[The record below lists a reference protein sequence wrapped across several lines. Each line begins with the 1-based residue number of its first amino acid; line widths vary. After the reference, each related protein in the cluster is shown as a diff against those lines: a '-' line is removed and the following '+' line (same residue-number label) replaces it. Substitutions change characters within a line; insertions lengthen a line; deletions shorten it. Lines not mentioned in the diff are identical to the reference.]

1 MKQQFDR
8 VSDCSNSNL
17 KDFCDAGWTFKILSI
32 RQQIDRVRSVTVK
45 DLIDIGHLIIKQQL
59 DRASDCSTVTVIHV
73 VLNLKDFCDTGPL
86 LKQII

>member
-1 MKQQFDR
+1 M
-8 VSDCSNSNL
+8 
-17 KDFCDAGWTFKILSI
+17 
-32 RQQIDRVRSVTVK
+32 TVM

-59 DRASDCSTVTVIHV
+59 DRTSDCSTVTVI